1 MSNKMYNIL
10 IVIDTSRASGRK
22 FLTGVE
28 KYLSA
33 FANWRVS
40 ILPPEYLRKN
50 KDNQQ
55 KAFPLNM
62 DEIDGLIVRDSTDL
76 DYLLNINKPK
86 VINDT
91 QRELIPFTST
101 IVTDSKEV
109 GKVAADYFLGLGFKN
124 FAYCGFDELPW
135 SKKRFDS
142 FQQTLKDAGI
152 DNVYNYIPEPDNN
165 KNDWESI
172 AQWLNELP
180 RPLCVFACNDDRA
193 VYVLEACKLS
203 DIKTPEE
210 VAVLG
215 VDNDELV
222 CNLSFPPLSSIELD
236 FEKSGFIA
244 AQHIDQLIQHKANH
258 KIIHVKPTEV
268 INRQSTDILAIE
280 DENVLNALIYI
291 RENYKKAILTKDI
304 VNATCISRREL
315 EKRFNRYLK
324 KSIKSEIDRLRT
336 NWIKKKLLNSNESIG
351 NIIKDIEFTDPEHFS
366 RYFKNATGKS
376 PSSFRKENKI

>member
-1 MSNKMYNIL
+1 MYNIL

-40 ILPPEYLRKN
+40 VLPPEYL
-50 KDNQQ
+50 Q
-55 KAFPLNM
+55 KENDTVSFPLNM
-62 DEIDGLIVRDSTDL
+62 EEIDGLIVRDSTNL
-76 DYLLNINKPK
+76 DYLLKINKPK
-86 VINDT
+86 VVNDT

-101 IVTDSKEV
+101 IITDSKEV
-109 GKVAADYFLGLGFKN
+109 GKVAAEYFLGLGFKH
-124 FAYCGFDELPW
+124 FAYCGFEQLAW
-135 SKKRFDS
+135 SDKRLESYKSTLSQAGVDTVYSYSDS
-142 FQQTLKDAGI
+142 GSYD
-152 DNVYNYIPEPDNN
+152 
-165 KNDWESI
+165 NDWESI
-172 AQWLNELP
+172 AKWLSDLP
-180 RPLCVFACNDDRA
+180 RPLCVFSCNDDRA
-193 VYVLEACKLS
+193 VYVLEACKMAN
-203 DIKTPEE
+203 IKTPEE

-236 FEKSGFIA
+236 FEKSGFVA

-268 INRQSTDILAIE
+268 VNRQSTDILAIE

-315 EKRFNRYLK
+315 EKRFSRYLK
-324 KSIKSEIDRLRT
+324 KSIKSEIDRLRI

-351 NIIKDIEFTDPEHFS
+351 MIVKDIEFTDPEHFS

-376 PSSFRKENKI
+376 PSAFRKENKI

>member
-40 ILPPEYLRKN
+40 VLPPEYLRGETER
-50 KDNQQ
+50 
-55 KAFPLNM
+55 ASFPLNM
-62 DEIDGLIVRDSTDL
+62 DEIDGLIVRDSIDL

-101 IVTDSKEV
+101 IITDSKEV
-109 GKVAADYFLGLGFKN
+109 GRVAADYFLGLGFKH
-124 FAYCGFDELPW
+124 FAYCGFDQLSW
-135 SKKRFDS
+135 SNKRLAS
-142 FQQTLKDAGI
+142 YQETLEDAGVET
-152 DNVYNYIPEPDNN
+152 VYNYINN
-165 KNDWESI
+165 GNEKNDWQSI
-172 AQWLNELP
+172 ADWLSDLP

-193 VYVLEACKLS
+193 VYVLEACKLAN
-203 DIKTPEE
+203 IKTPEE

-258 KIIHVKPTEV
+258 KIIHVKPSEV
-268 INRQSTDILAIE
+268 VNRQSTDILAID

-315 EKRFNRYLK
+315 EKRFSRYLK
-324 KSIKSEIDRLRT
+324 KSIKSEIDRLRI

-351 NIIKDIEFTDPEHFS
+351 TIVKDIEFTDPEHFS

-376 PSSFRKENKI
+376 PSAFRKENKI